1 MFDAEVNGLELKQFI
16 LDELLKLDLNGVKV
30 VDFSIESSS
39 TRFVIAIEQ
48 STVDFIVND
57 DNQFQILSV
66 TYNGKKY
73 TNAEYLNQ
81 FNDFVAYIIVRV
93 KPVVKEKTEE
103 YVNRPDFIEY
113 REARAR
119 IKEEQLEKRALTI
132 QAREQLL
139 EFQAQAIDVECQILE
154 NERNGI
160 SDNSLLKWAEEN
172 IFLLKWVGIVI
183 AIIFIMWLF
192 LRIIR

>member
-1 MFDAEVNGLELKQFI
+1 MNGLELKQFI

-30 VDFSIESSS
+30 VDFSIESSA
-39 TRFVIAIEQ
+39 TRFLIAIEQ
-48 STVDFIVND
+48 ATVDFIVND
-57 DNQFQILSV
+57 DNRFQILSV
-66 TYNGKKY
+66 TYGGKKY
-73 TNAEYLNQ
+73 TNADYLCQ
-81 FNDFVAYIIVRV
+81 FNDFIASVIVSV
-93 KPVVKEKTEE
+93 KPIVKEKKEE
-103 YVNRPDFIEY
+103 YMNCPDFIEY

-119 IKEEQLEKRALTI
+119 LKEEQLEKRTLTI

-139 EFQAQAIDVECQILE
+139 EFQAQAIEVESQILE
-154 NERNGI
+154 TERTEGSGN
-160 SDNSLLKWAEEN
+160 DLLKWAEEN

>member
-1 MFDAEVNGLELKQFI
+1 MELKQFI
-16 LDELLKLDLNGVKV
+16 LDELLKLELNGVKV

-39 TRFVIAIEQ
+39 TRFVVAIEQ
-48 STVDFIVND
+48 SIVDFIVNK
-57 DNQFQILSV
+57 DNQFQILAV

-73 TNAEYLNQ
+73 TNAEYLSQ
-81 FNDFVAYIIVRV
+81 FNDFVASIIVRV
-93 KPVVKEKTEE
+93 KPIVKEKTDE
-103 YVNRPDFIEY
+103 YMRRPDFIEY

-119 IKEEQLEKRALTI
+119 IKEEQLEKRALTV

-154 NERNGI
+154 NERRES
-160 SDNSLLKWAEEN
+160 SDNTVLRWAEEN
-172 IFLLKWVGIVI
+172 VFLLKWVGIVI
-183 AIIFIMWLF
+183 AVILIMWLF